1 MYEAVYLVA
10 AVAVLSLACGARE
23 LRYRDDLKVVI
34 DTDVGADDAMAI
46 LMMLSKQ
53 SKAEVLAITTVKGN
67 TGVENATRG
76 ALLIS
81 EVADRKEIPVYM
93 GSPQGIIFEESSSN
107 YFGYD
112 GLGDIFDKPP
122 LDLKKE
128 GHAALALARLVKDNP
143 GEISL
148 LCIGPLTNLALA
160 MHIYPRLQL
169 DLKEIII
176 LGGSYKGRG
185 NVKPGV
191 EFNIY
196 MDPEAA
202 ALVFANVPQTKLIT
216 LLPLET
222 IEENSYTKNWRLND
236 LGKIDSTF
244 VNFLNKAEW
253 LALANADETWLEF
266 DPTAASFLL
275 DPSIAT
281 STKDA
286 WVEVETSGTIT
297 RGAMIL
303 DQDNKKTNIRIVTGL
318 DKVKL
323 QSMLRTY
330 LSD

>member
-143 GEISL
+143 
-148 LCIGPLTNLALA
+148 
-160 MHIYPRLQL
+160 
-169 DLKEIII
+169 
-176 LGGSYKGRG
+176 GRG